1 MKQRYHAKATGVI
14 VLFILSLLLSVNVLW
29 SSEKAVQT
37 QATGHESAQSTAAA
51 DAALN
56 KLMSANQR
64 FASCQLTQR
73 DIAARRTELLK
84 GQSPSAVVLSC
95 SDSRVPPEFIFD
107 QGLGDIFVVRV
118 AGNVVDP
125 VALGSIEY
133 AVEHHHT
140 PLIIV
145 MGHDKCGAVAAT
157 VQGGEPEGNIRSIVE
172 KISPA
177 VKMARATGKTGDE
190 LLDAAIIE
198 NVRSV
203 TASLTRESAII
214 KHLVEAKKVK
224 IIPAKYSLPTGKVEL
239 L

>member
-1 MKQRYHAKATGVI
+1 MKKGIRMTA
-14 VLFILSLLLSVNVLW
+14 VLALLVSLAFSTNLLW
-29 SSEKAVQT
+29 SSE
-37 QATGHESAQSTAAA
+37 TGHQPAEHHSAKSSVTA
-51 DAALN
+51 DSALN
-56 KLMSANQR
+56 KLMDSNKNCV
-64 FASCQLTQR
+64 SGKLTTR
-73 DIAARRTELLK
+73 DLTARRSELLK
-84 GQSPSAVVLSC
+84 GQQPSAVVLSC
-95 SDSRVPPEFIFD
+95 SDSRVPPELIFD

-118 AGNVVDP
+118 AGNVADA

-133 AVEHHHT
+133 AVEHLNV

-157 VQGGEPEGNIRSIVE
+157 VQGGKPGGNIQTIVD

-177 VKMARATGKTGDE
+177 VIKAKAAGKTGDA

-203 TASLTRESAII
+203 VAGLTKDSAII
-214 KHLVEAKKVK
+214 KHLVEEKKVK
-224 IIPAKYSLPTGKVEL
+224 IIPAKYDLAAGKVEL